1 MRIEEKKP
9 EELQD
14 TARPVYESDLTK
26 KEKRRME
33 KEKIKGMSGTK
44 KLGYLW
50 TYYKVWL
57 LVPVLILVAVFTG
70 VQIWQNAQ
78 EKPLLYVN
86 ISDTE
91 MGSDEGMDRLSED
104 LRTVLGAENAHE
116 TVPVTNSVLSASNYE
131 ASVMMSV
138 WLSTGEMDIV
148 LCDEETYKEYEAQGV
163 FLSAEELF
171 GDDLSQVADHIQDGV
186 VALDT
191 ARISGYNIVNYT
203 PVCAGVLTTT
213 THKDAAKEAL
223 LYLTNARK

>member
-9 EELQD
+9 KNMQD
-14 TARPVYESDLTK
+14 TARPVSESDLPK
-26 KEKRRME
+26 EEKRRLE

-57 LVPVLILVAVFTG
+57 LVPVLVLVAVFTG

-78 EKPLLYVN
+78 ENPLLYVN

-116 TVPVTNSVLSASNYE
+116 TVPVTNSVLSAGNYE

-171 GDDLSQVADHIQDGV
+171 GDDLSLVKGHIQNGMV
-186 VALDT
+186 TLDT
-191 ARISGYNIVNYT
+191 ARISAYGIVPYS
-203 PVCAGVLTTT
+203 PVCAGVLTTA
-213 THKDAAKEAL
+213 THKEAAKEAL
-223 LYLTNARK
+223 LYLTGVR

>member
-9 EELQD
+9 EELQE

-26 KEKRRME
+26 EEKRRME

-57 LVPVLILVAVFTG
+57 LVPVLVLVAIFTG

-86 ISDTE
+86 ISDVE
-91 MGSDEGMDRLSED
+91 VGSDEGMDRLSEN
-104 LRTVLGAENAHE
+104 LRTLLGAENAHE
-116 TVPVTNSVLSASNYE
+116 TVPVTNSVLSSSNYE

-163 FLSAEELF
+163 FLSTEELF
-171 GDDLSQVADHIQDGV
+171 GDDLSLVADHIQDGMLT
-186 VALDT
+186 LD
-191 ARISGYNIVNYT
+191 ASQISGYNIVNYT

-213 THKDAAKEAL
+213 THKEEAKDAL
-223 LYLTNARK
+223 LYLTGVQ